1 MNAPY
6 FVGSKRHDFF
16 VLSYA
21 DLTFVHIAQRKMSVE
36 TNKFAVK
43 LNCDKKKSNNGM
55 DRPTN
60 PRG

>member
-1 MNAPY
+1 MSAPY
-6 FVGSKRHDFF
+6 FVGSKRHDCS

-36 TNKFAVK
+36 TNKFVVK

-55 DRPTN
+55 DC
-60 PRG
+60 